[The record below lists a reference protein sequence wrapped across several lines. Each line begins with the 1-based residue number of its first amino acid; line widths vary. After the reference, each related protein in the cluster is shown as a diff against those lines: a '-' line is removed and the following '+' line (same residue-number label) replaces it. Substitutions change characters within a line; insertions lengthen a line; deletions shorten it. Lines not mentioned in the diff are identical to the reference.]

1 MTSMTTVSSTTS
13 SITASSTTTSS
24 ATKAPKQIRA
34 AQTFQV
40 FSLTGHD
47 CMDDISLFGDQDD
60 LSDESQPHQGQ
71 ALFEDIVALSDEEA
85 VVPPVE
91 PVVPHEGRRKRQ
103 KTVESRDLE
112 IASERLN
119 LVVRSNCKRKNPDC
133 RVPFRE
139 PHEFEKLLKLRMKL
153 QGMEKQVMD
162 QDPWIFKKVKG
173 LEWVPVVHA
182 LGV

>member
-1 MTSMTTVSSTTS
+1 
-13 SITASSTTTSS
+13 
-24 ATKAPKQIRA
+24 
-34 AQTFQV
+34 
-40 FSLTGHD
+40 
-47 CMDDISLFGDQDD
+47 MDDISLFGDQDD

-71 ALFEDIVALSDEEA
+71 ALFQDIVALSDEEA
-85 VVPPVE
+85 VVPPEPVE
-91 PVVPHEGRRKRQ
+91 AVVPHEGRRKRQ

-119 LVVRSNCKRKNPDC
+119 LVVRSNCKCKNPDC

-162 QDPWIFKKVKG
+162 QEAWVFKKAKRTLMGSCSLVFILSHYLIQTPFSYNFLNLTNDLSNAK
-173 LEWVPVVHA
+173 A
-182 LGV
+182 LHSFQLTNAIETNVLKSCNT